1 MLLAIVDIYCTRC
14 IPHTVPM
21 GMMLLCRGW
30 LSSSLGI
37 LPKQA
42 RLGCVCAE
50 CGWGCNE
57 PLISS
62 HDEITMLIS
71 ALPPLPSPP
80 CRIDLIVKA
89 VMLTSSVNKM
99 LCLLVGPWQC
109 LPLCVGVL
117 SGGGC
122 CWSTAETH
130 NPHCLYLSGMLFK
143 TNEAQRLLPL
153 PLLSV
158 SFSLPSNLS
167 FSLTLMPK

>member
-1 MLLAIVDIYCTRC
+1 MR
-14 IPHTVPM
+14 
-21 GMMLLCRGW
+21 RGW

-37 LPKQA
+37 SPKQA
-42 RLGCVCAE
+42 RLGGVCAE
-50 CGWGCNE
+50 CGWGCTWAFNQLTWWDYNAYLIA
-57 PLISS
+57 PL
-62 HDEITMLIS
+62 
-71 ALPPLPSPP
+71 SPP
-80 CRIDLIVKA
+80 HNLVIDLIVKA

-99 LCLLVGPWQC
+99 LCQLVGPWRR
-109 LPLCVGVL
+109 LPPRVEAL

-122 CWSTAETH
+122 RWSTAETH

-158 SFSLPSNLS
+158 SFSPPSNLS